1 MPKGYAFPKA
11 NNRPARVGRLWTGC
25 GMDSFVN
32 VFEYVGFCFNVHAT
46 TTAAGRCKLHTLLMD
61 YAGKLY

>member
-1 MPKGYAFPKA
+1 
-11 NNRPARVGRLWTGC
+11 
-25 GMDSFVN
+25 MDSFVN